1 LARDEEVLPL
11 SNWTVKY
18 DEFAFLNQQLAGMLK
33 SGIPLEPA
41 LRQMCA
47 SMRRG
52 QFRTEFEA
60 LESDLSRGVPL
71 DTALAGRQL
80 PDFYKQM
87 LRVGIKSNN
96 LPAILTLLADYYQKA
111 HLLWTRLK
119 TLLIY
124 PLIVLVFCFGLSF
137 LLMAVAGPL
146 STSLGTALEFQRM
159 EAVGGVGQQPGPMTF
174 APGLFMPPLLLGLV
188 VAAVLVVLAVPRWRR
203 NAQWVVPGFKEAH
216 LSRFSSALALMLK
229 TGCDLKTALGLMRQM
244 EHGTKMGD
252 ELAVWESRLAEGAP
266 KFADLGANSKLV
278 PPLFFWLVAGQG
290 EDFELGLTQAAQMYY
305 DRALYRSEVFLQ
317 TVLPVSILALGIVI
331 TLQLTFLIHLLFAGG
346 LSWLQE
352 TMS

>member
-1 LARDEEVLPL
+1 
-11 SNWTVKY
+11 VKY

-52 QFRTEFEA
+52 QFRTEFQA
-60 LESDLSRGVPL
+60 LEGDLSRGVPL
-71 DTALAGRQL
+71 DTALASRQL
-80 PDFYKQM
+80 PEFYKQM
-87 LRVGIKSNN
+87 VRVGIKSNN

-124 PLIVLVFCFGLSF
+124 PLIVLAFCFGLSF
-137 LLMAVAGPL
+137 LLVAVAGPL
-146 STSLGTALEFQRM
+146 SANLGTALGSPIF
-159 EAVGGVGQQPGPMTF
+159 VGPDQPRPITF
-174 APGLFMPPLLLGLV
+174 LAGMLMPLFLLGLALAV
-188 VAAVLVVLAVPRWRR
+188 VLAVLAVPRWRR
-203 NAQWVVPGFKEAH
+203 NARWVLPGFKEAH

-229 TGCDLKTALGLMRQM
+229 TGCDLKSALALLRQM
-244 EHGTKMGD
+244 EAGTKMGE
-252 ELAVWESRLAEGAP
+252 ELIRWESRLAEGAP
-266 KFADLGANSKLV
+266 KFADLGANSKVV

-305 DRALYRSEVFLQ
+305 DRAVYRSEVFLQ
-317 TVLPVSILALGIVI
+317 TVLPVSILALGFIILV
-331 TLQLTFLIHLLFAGG
+331 QLLSMSHFLFGGGVFLLNR
-346 LSWLQE
+346 LSE
-352 TMS
+352 